1 MKYINCF
8 LIFFLLLLQSQAV
21 FAEEEEYLA
30 SLKGS
35 NITPNANLV
44 GEDAWYN
51 YMQSFTDWEDRLIS
65 SSKEAPYDLSK
76 KFTNISMDSYLS
88 FRWEGSENIVF
99 TDNWSY
105 RVEVMIQPWNTK
117 GEPMPVVTRWL
128 SIDYKV
134 DRQENFKD
142 WDVFHIPNAARL
154 VVKVL
159 NIEYTDLNGTIATP
173 SHVPL
178 MKEDLYLEAKV
189 KVKRVFSLDLEE
201 SLNIIQENLN
211 LTERTV
217 TYTWNHAEGA
227 EEYDFEWLYLSE
239 DVNAP
244 VNLSDP
250 QIANS
255 IWKRATRVSLNHNY
269 YKIELPYDEGKVY
282 FRVRAVGYGNELN
295 HRLIGVWD
303 YSASPVSILDS
314 GGDLLPLEKNKNWT
328 YQASYAEQ
336 GKRVEVLNF
345 ADGTGRARQ
354 SVTKDNS
361 YQRSIVS
368 ETVFDR
374 EGRQAIQIIPSVAK
388 AIDNQLKFFERYNIV
403 EGIDQNGLPTVGN
416 PIHWTDFDTDEHYTF
431 DALQETMELSTFA
444 GSSRYFSGANNDKN
458 NEGAAF
464 IADAKKYPY
473 TQTVFDNQGRVKLQS
488 GVGETHRF
496 GTKHATEYHYAT
508 AFQEDLDELFGSEI
522 GYSQHYSMQMTK
534 DPNGQ
539 LSISYTNLSGQTI
552 ATALLGNVP
561 KDANQNGL
569 VDPLDGSLYRYPTE
583 RIKTRDLIPSSELK
597 KNRLSNARVIRKEF
611 MVTSPGD
618 YDFHYQVNVSSFT
631 GCDGVAVPCD
641 FELMFNMYD
650 SEGNVLNGQLIPN
663 STMVFGE
670 FFDVENGDVFDFKFV
685 AGINN
690 LKSYTIEKILRLKN
704 IADKVEAHKA
714 ILTAANQTYMQGL
727 AAYYEDPENLS
738 PPTYTESNCIDVAP
752 WLSDYPNNCE
762 NYDSD
767 PTSLGCEGIKSLL
780 KADMLPGGQYYD
792 ASNWLEDH
800 ITSPFPINYQNVSYP
815 DWASIRNLTYIEVE
829 EIMTQNNLF
838 EYHPEWCLY
847 AYQCVDNPINGQTWY
862 QALRQQDA
870 DWLAM
875 DAATAN
881 NLGYLT
887 IPTNGMCVQGTN
899 GNTGY
904 WGNINYPMLAAV
916 RGVTSTYF
924 ANPAVLEDHIK
935 YDMCQFVSDGTN
947 NFDIGQLARLADANV
962 PIEEKW
968 DAIRSMMIES
978 KRRGMNEHI
987 IKEAICGSFLGDA
1000 DPNDGMYVDDKGF
1013 SIRIP
1018 DYYDVITQTET
1029 QTGLNITTAGSN
1041 SIGDI
1046 IDFTNQ
1052 SLSNNRN
1059 GQLQQTICEDLS
1071 DYLWKSNW
1079 WNCGQFGRLGT
1090 QTKYILD
1097 FSNVAQPA
1105 GVTGQ
1110 ITLAFIGSPDYS
1122 TTLLDYSGGKGGL
1135 WNPCDLQSVQQ
1146 EINLQI
1152 AQNLPSPLREDIKV
1166 VVEDLGW
1173 LKFRLKVTLPNK
1185 PEYNGV
1191 KLVNERKVAVP
1202 LFNYWLNLDPVPVEA
1217 QQFGG
1222 DCRVV
1227 GDFNILCDFYRI
1239 VEKIPCGSSNDVAL
1253 TLKLN
1258 STTLIPLGTIPSTM
1272 LNSCELNI
1280 SQIQNI
1286 LDDVVSSISDQTLQ
1300 DDIRLFARLSPND
1313 SIEVILKLRGWV
1325 VDAAGVYA
1333 QDQATYAGASLI
1345 IDNGVG
1351 NQEVKAI
1358 EYFSCNDQN
1367 YTTCICEEISALKE
1381 QYNQALPSGYTTVYQ
1396 AIAARYSSDLG
1407 FPVSVTDVQFI
1418 ENNYCSS
1425 SSVLSYPLG
1434 SFQDLQDWK
1443 AAFKIETGINSNFRN
1458 ELAKCLEI
1466 SSPLSCEE
1474 EAIALALFH
1483 AEEYLNKKTTEAVAR
1498 YRESLKT
1505 DCVDNLVEEF
1515 TLTYTDRAL
1524 HYTLYYYDAS
1534 GNLVQ
1539 TVPPTGVDMLESS
1552 AELLAANGRRK
1563 GHKLNPSAPAE
1574 EPAHEMKTTYKY
1586 NTLNEVLESTAPDR
1600 GTVRTY
1606 YDKLGRPV
1614 LSQNAQQVV
1623 DKTANYIT
1631 YDGLGRVT
1639 ETGVIAENAN
1649 PPAGKFLL
1657 TFSGLLD
1664 PNNLISFQSMLD
1676 DNIARSLHGW
1686 AGWTKSEVRSTFYN
1700 EGIPSLDSK
1709 FENEV
1714 GLRRN
1719 RVGGQSY
1726 SMDGQTIDY
1735 QIAYNYDV
1743 FGNAKEV
1750 WQFYPQL
1757 LGNSYKKLLYDY
1769 DLISGVV
1776 HQVDYQKGEK
1786 DQLSFKYSYDANNRL
1801 IKAKSSLNGFIWNT
1815 EAKYEYY
1822 YHGPLKRVELGEDK
1836 VQGLDYLY
1844 TMHGWIK
1851 GVNSNK
1857 LNENYDPGRDGN
1869 KNSTLHANIGADVHG
1884 RIAKDVFGYTVHYYD
1899 NDFVAINTNVQDF
1912 SEVPT
1917 LNQTGNLYNGN
1928 ISSVTQAQT
1937 KPQIDGVNVQEALP
1951 SIWKK
1956 YRYDQLHRLVKA
1968 QTLER
1973 SLGAAWGP
1981 FPPSGKFDPPTGLQ
1995 TEYQYGPN
2003 GNILNLKR
2011 YVNSAPNTFPILL
2024 DDLTYHYNAGQATL
2038 ATDPKNFVNNKLSTV
2053 REASTQS
2060 TRTDDLKDMVN
2071 NDNYVYDKNG
2081 SLIEDKGEYIE
2092 SIEWTSEQKV
2102 RYVKRPNTNPENR
2115 PDLEYVYDFQ
2125 GNRISKTQIPNV
2137 SGAPEKHT
2145 IYVRDPQG
2153 NVLGVYEYEKEVGQ
2167 VASTIY
2173 NTPTV
2178 YLKEQMLYGSDR
2190 LGIIKRNVQTG
2201 GPAKILGDGTQI
2213 LSTVTPKNMIS
2224 SYWENIESDNTFSY
2238 SDFNQVR
2245 DEGFDIS
2252 KVLDLKNLSITAK
2265 DQLYFKSFPIFT
2277 KDEAVLQ
2284 RMERIRG
2291 NHRYELKNFRGDVR
2305 QIITDVKLGED
2316 TNADAI
2322 ADVYTAN
2329 VVQVTDG
2336 YSFGWDIV
2344 ERTFTVDDHRYGF
2357 NGKENDKE
2365 WGNQLIQDYGF
2376 RLYNPAIAKFLSVDP
2391 LAPEYPYY
2399 TPYQFAGN
2407 TPIMAIDLDGLE
2419 ENIVVDKELSREA
2432 LMTNPNYQGL
2442 TTELL
2447 RQQVRAVAPDLP
2459 RWKINVA
2466 AGDVLESAYGDFTG
2480 MQQGRKV
2487 HSYRGDGTWDQM
2499 TKMRNVIPDFMHPT
2513 QSAGKKGTYT
2523 FLYGGTVEVKAP
2535 QNALTLK
2542 TNNGQIDA
2550 EMNQARHARTFQL
2563 IGGIEAGQLKA
2574 ASLTLV
2580 VTEGTHISRDIIEE
2594 AENRGVNL
2602 YVQYAYQNI
2611 KDGTVVFSNAQK
2623 LNDGG
2628 REDPNVGPQNG
2639 FIYDGSDITP
2649 HLQKHTDKWRKRGEN
2664 TPYNDSPDE

>member
-159 NIEYTDLNGTIATP
+159 NIEYTDLNGTVATP

-916 RGVTSTYF
+916 RGITSTYF

-1041 SIGDI
+1041 SHGDIQNIANQILNQNVVFTGGPCTVYEAVINYNCYLLGDHPASNEELTIDINFSDPSLIALYGSSINVLPTVYFANAICNVGSLQGQINNKIASFPSPLSNDLSAIVTKKNDQIYIKFYLPTSNPNYYNVSFNWTLLQRYENTNNTSISNNTEAIGYANCKTKDLNLLCDYYKLVDI
-1046 IDFTNQ
+1046 IDCPNDGTSIDLTLYSSSSTSAFSTTYGTTPL
-1052 SLSNNRN
+1052 SLGTITAGMLGSNCNN
-1059 GQLQQTICEDLS
+1059 DLS
-1071 DYLWKSNW
+1071 ML
-1079 WNCGQFGRLGT
+1079 Q
-1090 QTKYILD
+1090 
-1097 FSNVAQPA
+1097 A
-1105 GVTGQ
+1105 
-1110 ITLAFIGSPDYS
+1110 TLNAAVNS
-1122 TTLLDYSGGKGGL
+1122 
-1135 WNPCDLQSVQQ
+1135 
-1146 EINLQI
+1146 
-1152 AQNLPSPLREDIKV
+1152 LPSPLKD
-1166 VVEDLGW
+1166 DL
-1173 LKFRLKVTLPNK
+1173 
-1185 PEYNGV
+1185 
-1191 KLVNERKVAVP
+1191 
-1202 LFNYWLNLDPVPVEA
+1202 
-1217 QQFGG
+1217 
-1222 DCRVV
+1222 
-1227 GDFNILCDFYRI
+1227 I
-1239 VEKIPCGSSNDVAL
+1239 
-1253 TLKLN
+1253 
-1258 STTLIPLGTIPSTM
+1258 
-1272 LNSCELNI
+1272 
-1280 SQIQNI
+1280 
-1286 LDDVVSSISDQTLQ
+1286 
-1300 DDIRLFARLSPND
+1300 LFARQGNNGT
-1313 SIEVILKLRGWV
+1313 IELVVKLPSLEVDVNGQIYSTSTYDNV
-1325 VDAAGVYA
+1325 VLG
-1333 QDQATYAGASLI
+1333 TTIHTPSLP
-1345 IDNGVG
+1345 DVVNSY
-1351 NQEVKAI
+1351 NI

-2344 ERTFTVDDHRYGF
+2344 ERTFTVDDHRFGF
-2357 NGKENDKE
+2357 NGKENDKD

-2391 LAPEYPYY
+2391 LAPEYPEL
-2399 TPYQFAGN
+2399 TTYQFASN
-2407 TPIMAIDLDGLE
+2407 RPIDGIDLDGLE
-2419 ENIVVDKELSREA
+2419 WKEIK
-2432 LMTNPNYQGL
+2432 
-2442 TTELL
+2442 
-2447 RQQVRAVAPDLP
+2447 RAFYV
-2459 RWKINVA
+2459 
-2466 AGDVLESAYGDFTG
+2466 
-2480 MQQGRKV
+2480 
-2487 HSYRGDGTWDQM
+2487 
-2499 TKMRNVIPDFMHPT
+2499 
-2513 QSAGKKGTYT
+2513 AGKKGTELVINT
-2523 FLYGGTVEVKAP
+2523 AGGVVYAVVHPINTGKA
-2535 QNALTLK
+2535 
-2542 TNNGQIDA
+2542 
-2550 EMNQARHARTFQL
+2550 
-2563 IGGIEAGQLKA
+2563 
-2574 ASLTLV
+2574 
-2580 VTEGTHISRDIIEE
+2580 IIEE
-2594 AENRGVNL
+2594 TKETAKDIGTIYGTGAQIFSNHFFETEFEIDRETFYDAAQNTGKRIVENGGSTIIFGGMLSSAKHMAKGSRAKLFSGVPLDFRSTGYGTTRIYHSGIQIGEHTWNPKTSSVNIEINLPEHLQGKGIGKEIFKDAVEDVNQFNAQWVKSDRLYPEKGMSDNLIQYNKNIENKMTPEAAAWNTWSGRQAKENGFTTVKVTATENGVN
-2602 YVQYAYQNI
+2602 A
-2611 KDGTVVFSNAQK
+2611 VFT
-2623 LNDGG
+2623 
-2628 REDPNVGPQNG
+2628 R
-2639 FIYDGSDITP
+2639 
-2649 HLQKHTDKWRKRGEN
+2649 
-2664 TPYNDSPDE
+2664 